1 MEIPS
6 SSSVGLAVWLLDA
19 KSHYLAAIRGLI
31 SNRGELSAM
40 ADIAATL
47 SASDTVLTR
56 FRAALNAAFGDRIE
70 RVILYGSRARSDARS
85 DSDYD
90 VAVFLRGFV
99 DRWPEVD
106 RLVVIETDLLDDT
119 GAFVHAMPFRE
130 GAWRERLPLMG
141 AIRRD
146 GVDL

>member
-1 MEIPS
+1 
-6 SSSVGLAVWLLDA
+6 
-19 KSHYLAAIRGLI
+19 
-31 SNRGELSAM
+31 M
-40 ADIAATL
+40 AEIAAVL
-47 SASDTVLTR
+47 SENDSVLTR
-56 FRAALNAAFGDRIE
+56 FRTALNVAFGDRIE
-70 RVILYGSRARSDARS
+70 RVILYGSRARGDARS

-130 GAWRERLPLMG
+130 GAWRERSPLMG

-146 GVDL
+146 GIDL